1 MAFMALFG
9 WIFLLMIPAFY
20 IGMALEA
27 VLAWAAAHVLLVN
40 VMLVLLLAPN
50 VLILW
55 VLLKIRAK
63 WKREGKLKAS
73 YARRDPTLR
82 GFLGRFTLFCGLAWE
97 FFVIIA
103 FLALLIFQPIP
114 RLAGILL

>member
-40 VMLVLLLAPN
+40 VMLVLLLAPH
-50 VLILW
+50 VLMVW
-55 VLLKIRAK
+55 GLL
-63 WKREGKLKAS
+63 
-73 YARRDPTLR
+73 
-82 GFLGRFTLFCGLAWE
+82 
-97 FFVIIA
+97 
-103 FLALLIFQPIP
+103 
-114 RLAGILL
+114 

>member
-20 IGMALEA
+20 IGMALKA
-27 VLAWAAAHVLLVN
+27 VLTWAAAHVLLFN
-40 VMLVLLLAPN
+40 VILVILLAPN
-50 VLILW
+50 LLILW

-73 YARRDPTLR
+73 YAWRDPTLK
-82 GFLGRFTLFCGLAWE
+82 GFLGRFTLFFGLAWE
-97 FFVIIA
+97 FFVSIA
-103 FLALLIFQPIP
+103 FLALLVFQPIP
-114 RLAGILL
+114 RLAELLL

>member
-9 WIFLLMIPAFY
+9 WIFFLMIPAFY

-27 VLAWAAAHVLLVN
+27 VLTWAAAHVLLFN
-40 VMLVLLLAPN
+40 VILVILLAPN
-50 VLILW
+50 LLILW
-55 VLLKIRAK
+55 VLLKIRTK

-73 YARRDPTLR
+73 YAWRDPTLK
-82 GFLGRFTLFCGLAWE
+82 GFLGRFTLFFGLAWE

-114 RLAGILL
+114 RLADMLL

>member
-27 VLAWAAAHVLLVN
+27 VLAWGAAPRRLVN
-40 VMLVLLLAPN
+40 VVMVSMLGPQVRMR
-50 VLILW
+50 W

-114 RLAGILL
+114 RLAGMLL

>member
-82 GFLGRFTLFCGLAWE
+82 GFLGRFTLFCGLVWE

-114 RLAGILL
+114 RLAGMLL

>member
-27 VLAWAAAHVLLVN
+27 VLAWAAAHVLL
-40 VMLVLLLAPN
+40 

-103 FLALLIFQPIP
+103 FLALLIFQPIT
-114 RLAGILL
+114 RLAGMLL

>member
-40 VMLVLLLAPN
+40 VMLVLLL
-50 VLILW
+50 
-55 VLLKIRAK
+55 RM
-63 WKREGKLKAS
+63 
-73 YARRDPTLR
+73 
-82 GFLGRFTLFCGLAWE
+82 C
-97 FFVIIA
+97 
-103 FLALLIFQPIP
+103 
-114 RLAGILL
+114 